1 MEVRLVLTVISSLFF
16 SMSFS
21 WAAAVKYGLFI
32 SVNLPFL
39 IIIII
44 IITIIIIMII
54 VIISVMMIIIIT
66 IVVVVTACDKVWL

>member
-44 IITIIIIMII
+44 IIIITIIII
-54 VIISVMMIIIIT
+54 IIIT
-66 IVVVVTACDKVWL
+66 